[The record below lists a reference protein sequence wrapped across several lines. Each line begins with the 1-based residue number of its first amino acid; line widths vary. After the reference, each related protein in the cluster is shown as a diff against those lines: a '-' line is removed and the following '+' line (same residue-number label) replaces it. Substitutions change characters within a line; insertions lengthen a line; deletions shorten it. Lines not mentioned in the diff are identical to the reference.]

1 MGAKENKIIMEIYNG
16 NICVTVSEL
25 TDAIDGEPV
34 MSYDNLKKMACRKRL
49 EVMNYG
55 GGLGNYA
62 RILWSSVPERF
73 KVKFVKKYGNP
84 EDKMRAAAKEL
95 KYDEQAFNYFSDES
109 LGLKEQ
115 KIQEYT
121 LNASV
126 LNRLIEAQNTQRA
139 CRGMAGNS
147 TPIAWDGIIAECDR
161 LREEYGH
168 TLPKSEARLKDK
180 IRQYKKEGYGCL
192 VSGKLSNS
200 NSLKI
205 TAEAGEMIVALKRSK
220 FPVYTNAQIFEQYNS
235 IADEKEWKPL
245 KSVSTLVAYLE
256 RPEVK
261 SLWFGGAFGELMAKK
276 MLARRHTT
284 LLPQLRD
291 SVWYGDGTKLN
302 LYYKAY
308 VDGKWKAATLYVFEV
323 IDAYSEIFLG
333 YKIGTTENFEMMYWA
348 YRNAVEFAGH
358 MPVELVHDSQGGTK
372 QSVAKDWLSKIAR
385 CTRPCTPQQPTS
397 KTIEAIF
404 GRFQAQVLHQYWNY
418 TGGNITARSMKTKVD
433 VDRILKNVDALPTYE
448 ELLRI
453 YAEARQQWNM
463 MDHPKYDR
471 PRIQLYEE
479 SRNTE
484 SVALSPALLRDL
496 FWLTT
501 KDASTFTADG
511 IKIQVEGQ
519 TYRYEVFGEDGMP
532 DLDWNAKNIGRR
544 FYVQYD
550 PADMSTVRLYVKD
563 QNYGLQF
570 ATEAK
575 PKVVVHRAMQEQTE
589 EERAFIR
596 RQDAANKR
604 QQVFLY
610 LNGLELDRKY
620 GQSFEQHGLRDPKL
634 PGITKAEFER
644 YAEDWRRQGGEPQP
658 AEVLPDTL
666 GKMQKQVSNMTPE
679 MQAKYN
685 AFDRM

>member
-1 MGAKENKIIMEIYNG
+1 MGTKENKIIMEIYNG

-25 TDAIDGEPV
+25 TDAIVGEPV
-34 MSYDNLKKMACRKRL
+34 MSYANFKLLAYRKRL

-62 RILWSSVPERF
+62 RILWSSIPERF

-418 TGGNITARSMKTKVD
+418 TGGNITAHSMKTKVD

-471 PRIQLYEE
+471 PRIQLYKE

-550 PADMSTVRLYVKD
+550 PADMSTVRLYVRD
-563 QNYGLQF
+563 QSYGLQF
-570 ATEAK
+570 VTEAK

-620 GQSFEQHGLRDPKL
+620 GQSFEQHGMRDPKL

-644 YAEDWRRQGGEPQP
+644 YAEDWRRQGSEPQP
-658 AEVLPDTL
+658 TEVLPDTL